1 MCFYLPF
8 FLPFANFS
16 IGFSSCHIFPA
27 IFNYNHKMQKK
38 LEQQKGSFFNSP
50 LKAKHNLR
58 EYYLKIKNSTHH

>member
-16 IGFSSCHIFPA
+16 TGFSSCHIFPA
-27 IFNYNHKMQKK
+27 IFNCNDVQKK
-38 LEQQKGSFFNSP
+38 LEQQKKSFLKSP

-58 EYYLKIKNSTHH
+58 EYYLKNKNSTHH